1 MRRVWAVPGRAQP
14 WHQPSR
20 RRAGGITVP
29 SQAPASIPNWMSW
42 QGKRGLAL
50 LGLAIVLGVVGDVLF
65 DGHSLG
71 VNVLLFAVCFVAA
84 LALLLRLG
92 GASRHQGRRWLAAP
106 LLLFAAAFLWHSSPL
121 LTATNILALAGAV
134 TLGALRRTEPRPQ
147 DAGIADYAAGL
158 AAAGAGAFA
167 GGVQLMQRDVPW
179 AEATRGLR
187 HERVGAIGR
196 GLAIGIPVVA
206 LFGGLFIAADSVFE
220 RLVTAAIPTGLVNP
234 WPHLVV
240 GTAIAWLAAGLLR
253 DLAADREEERLVS
266 PEALTRKP
274 IPFRLGSTEVIVAL
288 AALDLLFL
296 AFVLVQARY
305 LFGGSAL
312 VEAQQGLTYAQYA
325 RHGFFELVA
334 VTVLVVP
341 VVLAAN
347 TLARDR
353 LRAVRGLS
361 AALVV
366 LELVVAASA
375 LQRLRVYVHQFG
387 LTELRIY
394 ASGVVIWLAVVLVW
408 ALATVLRGRGRRF
421 AVGAVV
427 AGFAASAALNVAN
440 PDALIAKTNLARPS
454 PDAAYLS
461 RLSDDAVPTLLARL
475 PTVRDPVLRHTLA
488 QALLARHVDR
498 DLLGWNAARE
508 HARTLLAQHQSEL
521 RRLASG

>member
-1 MRRVWAVPGRAQP
+1 
-14 WHQPSR
+14 
-20 RRAGGITVP
+20 
-29 SQAPASIPNWMSW
+29 MSG

-50 LGLAIVLGVVGDVLF
+50 LALAIVLGIVGDVLF
-65 DGHSLG
+65 DGHPLG
-71 VNVLLFAVCFVAA
+71 VNVLLFSLCFVAS
-84 LALLLRLG
+84 LAILLRVG
-92 GASRHQGRRWLAAP
+92 GASLHQGRRWMAAP

-134 TLGALRRTEPRPQ
+134 SLGTLRRTKPRPQ

-158 AAAGAGAFA
+158 AAAGAGALA

-179 AEATRGLR
+179 ADATRGLR
-187 HERVGAIGR
+187 HERAAAIGR

-206 LFGGLFIAADSVFE
+206 LFGGLFIAADSVFA
-220 RLVTAAIPTGLVNP
+220 RLVTSAIPARFVDP

-240 GTAIAWLAAGLLR
+240 VVAIAWLAAGLLR

-288 AALDLLFL
+288 GALDLLFL

-305 LFGGSAL
+305 LFGGGAL
-312 VEAQQGLTYAQYA
+312 VETQHGLTYAQYA

-353 LRAVRGLS
+353 LRAVRSLS
-361 AALVV
+361 AALVL

-375 LQRLRVYVHQFG
+375 LQRLRAYVDQFG

-440 PDALIAKTNLARPS
+440 PDALIARTNLTRS
-454 PDAAYLS
+454 TPDAAYLG
-461 RLSDDAVPTLLARL
+461 RLSDDAVPALLARL
-475 PTVRDPVLRHTLA
+475 PTVRDPSLRRSLA
-488 QALLARHVDR
+488 QALLARHVER
-498 DLLGWNAARE
+498 DLLGWNAARAQ
-508 HARTLLAQHQSEL
+508 ARTLLARHRSEL
-521 RRLASG
+521 LRLAGG